1 MERCRRTS
9 LTMSPNPQHHL
20 GARASG
26 PQVRSTACTSAS
38 ASPPAC
44 GGLGG
49 APAPTYNAQTDIIGE
64 PTVTWVRGPP
74 ARRYGQRLA
83 PSPGCAGLRPAGT
96 VNGLHRHLGARASG
110 PQVRSTACT
119 SASTSPR
126 WRRVGRL
133 NSIFPRTEFYQQPA
147 HPPACG
153 GLGGAPAPLI

>member
-20 GARASG
+20 GACASG

-38 ASPPAC
+38 ASPPLAE
-44 GGLGG
+44 GWGG

-64 PTVTWVRGPP
+64 PTVSWVRGPP

-83 PSPGCAGLRPAGT
+83 PQPAHPPAGGGLGGAPTPTYNAQTDIIGEST
-96 VNGLHRHLGARASG
+96 VTWVRRPPARRYG
-110 PQVRSTACT
+110 Q
-119 SASTSPR
+119 
-126 WRRVGRL
+126 RL
-133 NSIFPRTEFYQQPA
+133 APQPA